1 KGQTIVRGAEELRVK
16 ESDRIA
22 AMASGL
28 IACGAKVRATPDGM
42 VIDGQPDASLNGCT
56 IDSQG
61 DHRIAMA
68 FSVAAQRARAPL
80 QILDTSHVATSFPGF
95 VRVAQASG
103 MRIEASSTTA

>member
-1 KGQTIVRGAEELRVK
+1 VK